1 MSDDAEAHGSRISAS
16 AASDGAEAAVRE
28 PARVAAVRAT
38 GLLDAEA
45 EEVFDR
51 LSRLAV
57 RLLGVPAAFL
67 SLVDADRDFYLSAC
81 GFGEPLASAR
91 QITGPTFC
99 HHALASPGP
108 LVIPDTAA
116 DPAYRDVPTVRTL
129 GVAAYVGVPVA
140 VDGQRVGSFCAIDT
154 RPRAW
159 TALEVETMT
168 ELAGA
173 AERELDLRMQRA
185 TLGAANHRLQ
195 AQQAELEVQAETLAG
210 ANANLEA
217 ALADAV
223 RARRDADAA
232 RRQAGAAEAQLR
244 SVFAQAPAAVSVT
257 LGPEH
262 RFVLVNPRATAIT
275 GRDDLVGR
283 TYAEAFPEL
292 AAQGFA
298 AVLDRVYATGEPYVA
313 DEALVTVHRP
323 DGARVAGHYDFVYQP
338 LRDAAGAVT
347 GVLQHAVDVT
357 ARVAARAALAA
368 ADARF
373 RAVQDASP
381 DGSVVVE
388 SVRDDAGRIVDFAST
403 YVNPAAERLTGR
415 AAADLL
421 GRRLLEQFPHVRDE
435 GLFDAYVRVVETGQ
449 PYVAETEYRHD
460 GMDHGLRLTVA
471 KVGDGFHIHF
481 ADVSERLRAERRA
494 RFLGDLG
501 AALQPL
507 ADPDA
512 LMATAAR
519 LLGEHLGADR
529 CAYAEVEADEDTF
542 TIIGDYTHGDTA
554 SIVGRFTFAAFGA
567 EVLRLMRAN
576 APYVVDDAWADPRV
590 TAADRAAYA
599 ATQIRAVVCV
609 PLHKAG
615 RLAAAMAVHQRRPR
629 RWAPDEVELVVT
641 VVQRCWE
648 SLERARA
655 YRDLAEREAALAAAS
670 AQLAERTAA
679 AEQARRVAEDE
690 RRGAEEARRT
700 AEEANAAKAQFL
712 ANMSHELRTPL
723 NAIGGYVQ
731 LVELG
736 VHGPVTDAQRGAL
749 ARVQQAQRHLLGL
762 ITEILDYAKVEGGRV
777 EYDVRPVDAREV
789 VAAVAPLVEP
799 LFRAKGLAYAVR
811 LPDAPVL
818 VWADRERLGQV
829 LVNLLSNAAKFTAAK
844 DVGADPGPAG
854 GAGVVVEVSPG
865 ADAEADAVVVDVA
878 ERLAGPAG
886 PDAGRPDAVFLRV
899 RDTGRG
905 IARDQQE
912 RVFEPFVQVG
922 KRFAGD
928 APGTGLGLAI
938 SRDLARGM
946 GGDLRVRSA
955 AGEGSV
961 FTVTL
966 RRVVD
971 VAGQPTERR
980 LVDDRRGG
988 TAEDAPGDAPGDS
1001 GTRRSPSRDAPAGR
1015 SAAPGGG

>member
-1 MSDDAEAHGSRISAS
+1 M
-16 AASDGAEAAVRE
+16 AA
-28 PARVAAVRAT
+28 T
-38 GLLDAEA
+38 
-45 EEVFDR
+45 
-51 LSRLAV
+51 
-57 RLLGVPAAFL
+57 
-67 SLVDADRDFYLSAC
+67 
-81 GFGEPLASAR
+81 
-91 QITGPTFC
+91 
-99 HHALASPGP
+99 
-108 LVIPDTAA
+108 
-116 DPAYRDVPTVRTL
+116 
-129 GVAAYVGVPVA
+129 
-140 VDGQRVGSFCAIDT
+140 
-154 RPRAW
+154 
-159 TALEVETMT
+159 
-168 ELAGA
+168 
-173 AERELDLRMQRA
+173 
-185 TLGAANHRLQ
+185 
-195 AQQAELEVQAETLAG
+195 
-210 ANANLEA
+210 
-217 ALADAV
+217 
-223 RARRDADAA
+223 
-232 RRQAGAAEAQLR
+232 
-244 SVFAQAPAAVSVT
+244 
-257 LGPEH
+257 
-262 RFVLVNPRATAIT
+262 
-275 GRDDLVGR
+275 
-283 TYAEAFPEL
+283 
-292 AAQGFA
+292 
-298 AVLDRVYATGEPYVA
+298 
-313 DEALVTVHRP
+313 
-323 DGARVAGHYDFVYQP
+323 
-338 LRDAAGAVT
+338 
-347 GVLQHAVDVT
+347 
-357 ARVAARAALAA
+357 
-368 ADARF
+368 
-373 RAVQDASP
+373 
-381 DGSVVVE
+381 
-388 SVRDDAGRIVDFAST
+388 
-403 YVNPAAERLTGR
+403 
-415 AAADLL
+415 
-421 GRRLLEQFPHVRDE
+421 
-435 GLFDAYVRVVETGQ
+435 
-449 PYVAETEYRHD
+449 
-460 GMDHGLRLTVA
+460 
-471 KVGDGFHIHF
+471 
-481 ADVSERLRAERRA
+481 
-494 RFLGDLG
+494 
-501 AALQPL
+501 
-507 ADPDA
+507 
-512 LMATAAR
+512 AR

-542 TIIGDYTHGDTA
+542 TITGDYTHGDTA

-886 PDAGRPDAVFLRV
+886 PGARRRVPPRARHGTRHRARPAGARV
-899 RDTGRG
+899 RAVRPARHAVRRRRARAPARPGDQPRPGARHGRRPARAQHRGRG
-905 IARDQQE
+905 LG
-912 RVFEPFVQVG
+912 VH
-922 KRFAGD
+922 GD
-928 APGTGLGLAI
+928 AAPRGGRGRAADRPPG
-938 SRDLARGM
+938 RGRAPRGRAPGRGRRPTTR
-946 GGDLRVRSA
+946 GGV
-955 AGEGSV
+955 
-961 FTVTL
+961 
-966 RRVVD
+966 RRVGGRGHP
-971 VAGQPTERR
+971 ACPR
-980 LVDDRRGG
+980 LRARRGG
-988 TAEDAPGDAPGDS
+988 ARGHRRGN
-1001 GTRRSPSRDAPAGR
+1001 GTGGRGRRWPATGR
-1015 SAAPGGG
+1015 R